1 MSAHEQER
9 NSSAKATIKTKK
21 MDLLCPKREKP
32 KKQQAG
38 SGKAAEKQK
47 AAGRTDK
54 RAKAKLK
61 V

>member
-1 MSAHEQER
+1 MLR
-9 NSSAKATIKTKK
+9 AKE
-21 MDLLCPKREKP
+21 EKP

-47 AAGRTDK
+47 VAGRTDK

-61 V
+61 VKQKSATSHPKNLGLGSHV